1 MFERERTKPYVI
13 RYALYLYFL
22 GLSLR
27 STSRAI
33 EPFANRSYVS
43 VWYWIQRFDPKRIY
57 PSKRERVSAFIID
70 ETQIQIGYN
79 VAWLWVAVEPIH
91 RQILGIYISRHRN
104 MLVTELFLKSLI
116 KLYGKHIVYSDGGT
130 WYPEA
135 CDSLGLKH
143 KLHSPFE
150 KSIIERAMEYVKDR
164 TETFDDY
171 YPCVKE
177 DCNFKHVYN
186 WIGLF
191 VFMYNA
197 MRVSIK
203 FRLLIHLMGGDN
215 A

>member
-27 STSRAI
+27 STSKAI

-43 VWYWIQRFDPKRIY
+43 VWYWIQQFNPKRIY
-57 PSKRERVSAFIID
+57 PSKRKRVTAFIID
-70 ETQIQIGYN
+70 ETYIQIGCN
-79 VAWLWVAVEPIH
+79 EAWLWVAVEPIH
-91 RQILGIYISRHRN
+91 KQILGVYISRHRN
-104 MLVTELFLKSLI
+104 MLVTQLFLKSLI
-116 KLYGKHIVYSDGGT
+116 KLYGKHTVYSDGGT

-135 CDSLGLKH
+135 CNSLGLKH

-150 KSIIERAMEYVKDR
+150 KSLIERAMEYVKDR
-164 TETFDDY
+164 TENFDDY
-171 YPCVKE
+171 YPCIKE
-177 DCNFKHVYN
+177 NCNLKHVYN

-197 MRVSIK
+197 MRFGIK
-203 FRLLIHLMGGDN
+203 STVNPFDWM
-215 A
+215 